1 MSLSHKLDTLIII
14 LSVSKYHSR
23 NALHYQLQL
32 FKHDACMDEGEGS
45 NKDEVNN
52 ANDSGFF
59 HNHWICKHLL
69 H

>member
-1 MSLSHKLDTLIII
+1 
-14 LSVSKYHSR
+14 
-23 NALHYQLQL
+23 
-32 FKHDACMDEGEGS
+32 MDEGEGS